1 MIRRPPRSTRT
12 DTLFPYTTRFR
23 SEGNRSFGLPL
34 ETMLLRMRIDLLSA
48 ARHRVYKIIWNI
60 ADFEQSPSRVELD
73 LVAKFAQVVGEFVA
87 IALSCSHLLGEHG
100 AGFEARHLLVAGT
113 TGRASCRE
121 RVGQY
126 V

>member
-73 LVAKFAQVVGEFVA
+73 PVAKFAQVVGEFVA
-87 IALSCSHLLGEHG
+87 IDLSRSHLPDDPVE
-100 AGFEARHLLVAGT
+100 GFGARHLLLAAQPSRG
-113 TGRASCRE
+113 
-121 RVGQY
+121 
-126 V
+126 

>member
-1 MIRRPPRSTRT
+1 MERIEINFLLGGPGRE
-12 DTLFPYTTRFR
+12 
-23 SEGNRSFGLPL
+23 EGNRSFGLPL

-87 IALSCSHLLGEHG
+87 IDLSRSDE
-100 AGFEARHLLVAGT
+100 
-113 TGRASCRE
+113 S
-121 RVGQY
+121 RVGKECVSQCQSRWSLY
-126 V
+126 HKKNKKQE